1 MKDKTFFSEVLIRIA
16 LPITLQSMFQAS
28 FSVIDQLMTGQL
40 GESNVAAV
48 GLCGKFSSLFSV
60 LAAAIAT
67 AAGIMIAQYMGG
79 KDIEGVSKSFFSNL
93 LLSGVIGAVFTALS
107 VLFPVGIMSIYSK
120 DDRTIFL
127 SAVCLR
133 IIAIGFLPM
142 ACSLMISTLLRCN
155 GNARFPLYASITSA
169 ALNTALNYV
178 MIFGKMGCPEMG
190 IVGASWATT
199 ISRSVE
205 CIILISFLVVTL
217 MQRKLVLRPVFR
229 LEAAFK
235 KTFIGILMPIL
246 ACEFLWSLGENVYA
260 VVYGRMGTEA
270 CAAMT
275 LTNPIQSLMIGAL
288 TGVASAAG
296 IYIGKC
302 LGNGEKEKA
311 YQEAL
316 KFVKYGL
323 IGSIILS
330 CILLVMNQWYV
341 GLYQVDDKVK
351 MMTKYILVAYAIIAP
366 VKVQNMIL
374 SGGVIRSGGKTAY
387 VMYIDMFG
395 TWCVGVPLAVIFG
408 LILHFP
414 IFLTYFILSLEECVR
429 LVIGVIIFKNKK
441 WINDLTE
448 QEEGKLLQK
457 ACS

>member
-1 MKDKTFFSEVLIRIA
+1 MKEKTFFSEVIIKIA

-40 GESNVAAV
+40 GSSNVAAV
-48 GLCGKFSSLFSV
+48 GLCGKFSSLFGV
-60 LAAAIAT
+60 LAAAVAT
-67 AAGIMIAQYMGG
+67 AAGIMIAQYVGG

-93 LLSGVIGAVFTALS
+93 LLSGGIGAIFTVLS

-120 DDRTIFL
+120 DEETIFL
-127 SAVCLR
+127 SAICLR

-142 ACSLMISTLLRCN
+142 AGSMMISTLLRCH
-155 GNARFPLYASITSA
+155 GNAKFPLYASITSA

-178 MIFGKMGCPEMG
+178 MIFGKIGCPKMG
-190 IVGASWATT
+190 IIGASWATT

-217 MQRKLVLRPVFR
+217 MRRKLELRPAFK

-260 VVYGRMGTEA
+260 VVYGRMGTAA

-288 TGVASAAG
+288 SGVASAAG

-302 LGNGEKEKA
+302 LGNGETDKA
-311 YQEAL
+311 YEEAL

-323 IGSIILS
+323 IGSVILS
-330 CILLVMNQWYV
+330 CILLVMDQWYV
-341 GLYQVDDKVK
+341 GIYQVEDKVK

-387 VMYIDMFG
+387 VMYTDMIG
-395 TWCVGVPLAVIFG
+395 TWCVGVPLAIIFG
-408 LILHFP
+408 LVLQLP
-414 IFLTYFILSLEECVR
+414 IYLTYFILSLEECVR
-429 LVIGVIIFKNKK
+429 LVISVMIFKKK
-441 WINDLTE
+441 IWINDLIK
-448 QEEGKLLQK
+448 QEKSKLEF
-457 ACS
+457 CTN